1 MIITKISIKTAA
13 TEWRT
18 PVSAAS
24 SSSRLWS
31 DSLHHL
37 YQTVSMSWE
46 PVDAPRTYRQQQT
59 GLTQQTEY
67 TQQCIVPDIECVLSY
82 HSVRHQSVSLE
93 WLNNRSFS
101 SCVINVTVSI
111 NRRQSSTLCKH
122 SVFQQQHSTS
132 LLTELSLAWTRKT
145 FRPGFQLQI
154 NLPLTSIK

>member
-18 PVSAAS
+18 PVSADS
-24 SSSRLWS
+24 SSSR
-31 DSLHHL
+31 LHHL

-111 NRRQSSTLCKH
+111 NRRQSSTLCK
-122 SVFQQQHSTS
+122 QQHSTS